1 MSESICLDGVKLE
14 LDVDRV
20 EVDLKLPGVE
30 PASIEEGVWERCEG
44 GEAMEPVASFQDGT
58 VIFFH
63 CAPEGEPS
71 APGYRV
77 ESPRP
82 HEWAIAL
89 AEEQEAH
96 GPVRVARLHIQFLD
110 TVGNAPHTP

>member
-1 MSESICLDGVKLE
+1 MSESICLDGVKVELE
-14 LDVDRV
+14 VDRV
-20 EVDLKLPGVE
+20 DVDLQIPGLARAAV
-30 PASIEEGVWERCEG
+30 EEGVWERCEG
-44 GEAMEPVASFQDGT
+44 GEAMEPIARFQDGT
-58 VIFFH
+58 TIFFH
-63 CAPEGEPS
+63 CAAEGEPT

-89 AEEQEAH
+89 GEVQEAH

-110 TVGNAPHTP
+110 DQARRL

>member
-1 MSESICLDGVKLE
+1 MGEVVCLDGVKLE

-20 EVDLKLPGVE
+20 DVDLAIPGLETV
-30 PASIEEGVWERCEG
+30 SCDEGAWERCEG
-44 GEAMEPVASFQDGT
+44 GEAMEPVATYRDGT
-58 VIFFH
+58 VIYFH
-63 CAPEGEPS
+63 CAPEGEPA

-89 AEEQEAH
+89 GEDRAAPGE
-96 GPVRVARLHIQFLD
+96 RVARLHVRFL
-110 TVGNAPHTP
+110 